1 MNVGNGAGSFSSGIA
16 PVDATAEIAAPTN
29 ANPSFQKSD
38 STTSALIEVS
48 VILYYQLK
56 ILCACFSME

>member
-16 PVDATAEIAAPTN
+16 PVDGTAEIPAPTN
-29 ANPSFQKSD
+29 ANLSSQKSD
-38 STTSALIEVS
+38 PATSALTEVS